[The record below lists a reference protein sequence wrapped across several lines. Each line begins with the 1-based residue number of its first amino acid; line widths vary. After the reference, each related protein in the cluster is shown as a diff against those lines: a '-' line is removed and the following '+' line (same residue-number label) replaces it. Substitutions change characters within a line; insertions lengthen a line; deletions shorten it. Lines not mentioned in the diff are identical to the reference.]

1 MEFSDIAII
10 IISMV
15 VVSIQTCEYDSDKY
29 LAFDEKSEV
38 KTGELIM

>member
-29 LAFDEKSEV
+29 LAFDEKPEV